1 MPASSIELGGLDVPR
16 TAEPGFTV
24 GTADD
29 LISLGGGSE
38 FSSRLPYRTAKERVK
53 LMTDIVIEAEE
64 ELLKYEVSDEALE
77 ATASSEEAAYTLG
90 ACTGLS
96 VCPG

>member
-1 MPASSIELGGLDVPR
+1 MEKRPLRWARP
-16 TAEPGFTV
+16 AEPGFTV
-24 GTADD
+24 GAADD
-29 LISLGGGSE
+29 LISLRGGRPPG
-38 FSSRLPYRTAKERVK
+38 LPYRTAKERVEA
-53 LMTDIVIEAEE
+53 MTDIVIEAEE

-77 ATASSEEAAYTLG
+77 ATAGSEEAAYTLG